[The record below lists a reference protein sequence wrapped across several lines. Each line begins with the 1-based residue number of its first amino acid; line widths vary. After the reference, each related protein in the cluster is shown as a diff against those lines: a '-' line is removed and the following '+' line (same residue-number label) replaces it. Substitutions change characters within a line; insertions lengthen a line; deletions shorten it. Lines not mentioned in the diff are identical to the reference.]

1 MGSLFV
7 AILVMATVPLIFRR
21 AFVGVLAWSWLSFMY
36 PHRLVYGFATHFP
49 FLDVV
54 AGATILSA
62 LFGQDKR
69 RFPAH
74 PVLMPF
80 ILYALWV
87 CLTTLFSPNI
97 ELAAGKLNTVM
108 KAMLLGLMVP
118 ILITTRHR
126 MMALMMAIGGSFGF
140 YALKGGAFT
149 LATGGQF
156 NVMGPLGTFIQDR
169 NDLALALVMAI
180 PIFRFLQLHAPHKIL
195 RLGALGLMLGAA
207 VSVIGS
213 QSRGGFLAIAIVG
226 LWLILT
232 SRHRAGLLAAAIVMS
247 AFTVG
252 FMPDS
257 WKERMSTVQ
266 TYEED
271 RSAMGR
277 LEMWRYGIELADDH
291 LFGIGFRAYRMRDVS
306 ASYLPDGIN
315 LRASHSIYFEVLGEH
330 GYVGLFLF
338 LFLYAAAFFSFS
350 HTRKLARKHEL
361 HWAADLSSMMQ
372 ASIVAYAAGGAFL
385 EVASFDLSFQIVGIA
400 MALGL
405 IVQEIVK
412 EREAAAAPQQ
422 PYRPFGPRRAPPAAG
437 QAGAGQTGAGQAA
450 GLTAR
455 RGQPS

>member
-1 MGSLFV
+1 LGSLFV
-7 AILVMATVPLIFRR
+7 AILVMAAVPLIFKR

-36 PHRLVYGFATHFP
+36 PHRLVYGFATQFP

-62 LFGQDKR
+62 LFGQDKK

-74 PVLMPF
+74 PVLVPF
-80 ILYALWV
+80 LLYAVWV

-118 ILITTRHR
+118 ILITTQHR
-126 MMALMMAIGGSFGF
+126 MMALIMAIGGSFGF

-169 NDLALALVMAI
+169 NDLALALVMCI
-180 PIFRFLQLHAPHKIL
+180 PLFRFLHLHAPHKIL
-195 RLGALGLMLGAA
+195 RLGALGLLLGAA

-213 QSRGGFLAIAIVG
+213 QSRGGFIAIAIVG

-232 SRHRAGLLAAAIVMS
+232 SRHRAGLLVAVIIMS
-247 AFTVG
+247 AFTVS

-271 RSAMGR
+271 KSAMGR
-277 LEMWRYGIELADDH
+277 LQMWRYGIEIADDYP
-291 LFGIGFRAYRMRDVS
+291 LGIGFRAYKMRDV
-306 ASYLPDGIN
+306 AAGYLPEGIT

-338 LFLYAAAFFSFS
+338 LFLYAAAFFSFGQ
-350 HTRKLARKHEL
+350 TRKIARRNGPD
-361 HWAADLSSMMQ
+361 WPAALSSMMQ
-372 ASIVAYAAGGAFL
+372 ASLVAYASGGAFL

-400 MALGL
+400 MALSL
-405 IVQEIVK
+405 IVQELVK
-412 EREAAAAPQQ
+412 GQEAATAAPPQ
-422 PYRPFGPRRAPPAAG
+422 PFGLHRPRP
-437 QAGAGQTGAGQAA
+437 AGQTALSGRGP
-450 GLTAR
+450 TA
-455 RGQPS
+455 

>member
-36 PHRLVYGFATHFP
+36 PHRLVYGFATRFP

-62 LFGQDKR
+62 LFSQDKK

-74 PVLMPF
+74 PVLVPF
-80 ILYALWV
+80 LMYGVWV
-87 CLTTLFSPNI
+87 ILTTIFSPNV
-97 ELAAGKLNTVM
+97 ELAAGKLSTVM

-126 MMALMMAIGGSFGF
+126 MLMLIMAIGGSFGF

-156 NVMGPLGTFIQDR
+156 NVMGPVGTFIADR
-169 NDLALALVMAI
+169 NDLALALVMCI
-180 PIFRFLQLHAPHKIL
+180 PVFRFLHIHAPYKLL

-207 VSVIGS
+207 VAVIGS
-213 QSRGGFLAIAIVG
+213 QSRGGFLAIAVVG

-232 SRHRAGLLAAAIVMS
+232 SRRRAGLLAAAIVMS
-247 AFTVG
+247 AFTVS
-252 FMPDS
+252 FMPDT
-257 WKERMSTVQ
+257 WWDRMGTVQ

-271 RSAMGR
+271 KSAMGR
-277 LEMWRYGIELADDH
+277 LQMWRYGIEVANHYPL
-291 LFGIGFRAYRMRDVS
+291 GIGFRAYKMRDV
-306 ASYLPDGIN
+306 AAGLLPENIT

-338 LFLYAAAFFSFS
+338 LFLYASAFLSFG
-350 HTRKLARKHEL
+350 HTRKLARQNGL
-361 HWAADLSSMMQ
+361 DWAADLSSMMQ
-372 ASIVAYAAGGAFL
+372 ASIVAYATGGAFL

-400 MALGL
+400 MALSL
-405 IVQEIVK
+405 IVQEALK
-412 EREAAAAPQQ
+412 QRETATAPASQLASRKQ
-422 PYRPFGPRRAPPAAG
+422 PRATGTLVGQGTLPNRGPAE
-437 QAGAGQTGAGQAA
+437 
-450 GLTAR
+450 
-455 RGQPS
+455 

>member
-7 AILVMATVPLIFRR
+7 AILVMATVPLIFKR

-36 PHRLVYGFATHFP
+36 PHRLVYGFATRFP

-62 LFGQDKR
+62 LFSRDKK

-74 PVLMPF
+74 PVLAPF
-80 ILYALWV
+80 IMYALWV
-87 CLTTLFSPNI
+87 CLTTVFAQNH
-97 ELAAGKLNTVM
+97 ELATEKFSTVM

-126 MMALMMAIGGSFGF
+126 MMMLILAIGGSFGF
-140 YALKGGAFT
+140 YAMKGGAFT

-156 NVMGPLGTFIQDR
+156 NVMGPIGTFIQDR
-169 NDLALALVMAI
+169 NDLALALVMSI
-180 PIFRFLQLHAPHKIL
+180 PIFRFIHLHAPHKLL
-195 RLGALGLMLGAA
+195 RLGGLGGMLGAS

-213 QSRGGFLAIAIVG
+213 QSRGGFIAIAIVG

-247 AFTVG
+247 AFTVS
-252 FMPDS
+252 FMPDT
-257 WKERMSTVQ
+257 WWDRMNTVQ

-271 RSAMGR
+271 NSAMGR
-277 LEMWRYGIELADDH
+277 LQMWRYGIELADNYP
-291 LFGIGFRAYRMRDVS
+291 LGIGFRAYRMRDVS
-306 ASYLPDGIN
+306 AGLLPENIT

-338 LFLYAAAFFSFS
+338 LFLYAAAFFSFG
-350 HTRKLARKHEL
+350 HTRKLARQNGL
-361 HWAADLSSMMQ
+361 DWAGDLSSMMQ
-372 ASIVAYAAGGAFL
+372 ASIVAYATGGAFL

-400 MALGL
+400 MALSM
-405 IVQEIVK
+405 IVQEILK
-412 EREAAAAPQQ
+412 EQAAAS
-422 PYRPFGPRRAPPAAG
+422 APPPKAFGLNRPRPAG
-437 QAGAGQTGAGQAA
+437 VPV
-450 GLTAR
+450 
-455 RGQPS
+455 GQPVLPNRGPAE